1 MIKQTMHIPFHARA
15 RYLLVLPQTNEV
27 QLQHSL
33 GGALISYDL
42 NKEKLEGIII
52 DLQKGRFI
60 SVDTLLNC
68 KGHVLEE
75 ELSWKEID

>member
-15 RYLLVLPQTNEV
+15 RYLLVLPETNKV

-33 GGALISYDL
+33 GGILIVCNLD
-42 NKEKLEGIII
+42 KEKPEGIII

-60 SVDTLLNC
+60 SVEALLNWRS
-68 KGHVLEE
+68 HVLEE